1 VRTLKTSSII
11 LAGGKSL
18 RLGHDKVLE
27 TVGSRS
33 LVEKVVNSVAAM
45 SDDIII
51 VTASERNMPEFDNY
65 PGLKVVHDM
74 YPGKGPLNGIYT
86 GLHASGTRCN
96 IVVAADMPFLNTSLL
111 QYMIEQVDGFDMVTP
126 RVGDRVE
133 PLHSIYTR
141 DCMDTIKQMFEQGVL
156 GVHKLHCRVKTR
168 YIDVDEITRFDPEK
182 LSFFNINTEN
192 DLLKARKLYEG
203 NSEDD

>member
-1 VRTLKTSSII
+1 MRKLKASSII
-11 LAGGKSL
+11 LAGGKSQ
-18 RLGHDKVLE
+18 RLGYDKILE

-33 LVEKVVNSVAAM
+33 LVEKVVNSVATL

-51 VTASERNMPEFDNY
+51 VTASERTMPELNHY
-65 PGLKVVHDM
+65 PNLKVVYDM

-86 GLHASGTRCN
+86 GLHASSNRCS

-111 QYMIEQVDGFDMVTP
+111 RYMVEQIDGFDMVTP

-133 PLHSIYTR
+133 PLHSVYTR
-141 DCMDTIKQMFEQGVL
+141 DCMDTIMQMFEQNIL
-156 GVHKLHCRVKTR
+156 GVHKLHTRVKTR
-168 YIDVDEITRFDPEK
+168 YIGVEEITRYDPEK

-203 NSEDD
+203 NNEDD